1 MLLGGP
7 WGAFGV
13 LLTDSACSDRVATLL
28 SAGSSESARA
38 AFIRAGV
45 QYLASACCSA
55 AGPAPLSVR
64 ATSGVRRTVLLTT
77 AVLVVVAFVV
87 APAVPA
93 VARLAAIAG
102 VAARPPRSLR
112 DMWTPGVG

>member
-1 MLLGGP
+1 MAGP

-13 LLTDSACSDRVATLL
+13 LLADRACSERVATLF
-28 SAGSSESARA
+28 SDGSSESDRA

-55 AGPAPLSVR
+55 AAPAPLSVR

-77 AVLVVVAFVV
+77 AVFVVVAFVV

-93 VARLAAIAG
+93 VARLAAIAA

-112 DMWTPGVG
+112 DMSNLRVG